1 MQNGPNVKT
10 FFMRLLMNPPKRHR
24 VSVISR
30 RIKKEE
36 KRRVRLEIGRAQE
49 TYLLIMPKT
58 VFTP

>member
-1 MQNGPNVKT
+1 
-10 FFMRLLMNPPKRHR
+10 MNPPKRHR